1 MDINTLHQHST
12 NSDTPD
18 DHDQGEKIYYQ
29 SCSQNGVKKLDHD
42 VHQMA
47 KEGKHVVSE
56 SVSVVQRK
64 KRTSVPV
71 WRLVRACHNLSLSY

>member
-18 DHDQGEKIYYQ
+18 DRDQGEKIYYQ
-29 SCSQNGVKKLDHD
+29 SHSQNGAKKLDHD
-42 VHQMA
+42 AHQMA

-71 WRLVRACHNLSLSY
+71 WRLVRACHCH